1 MKESNDTR
9 SDIWD
14 VIIIG
19 AGASGMMAAI
29 TASKL
34 KKRTLLLEHME
45 SAGKKILVT
54 GNGKCNY
61 TNLNQ
66 DLSFYRGENPDF
78 VASVFSQCSAQ
89 KSMEL
94 LKEIGIYPKEKNG
107 YIYPYSEQAASVLE
121 AFLIELNQNKVK
133 QIYSCAV
140 RSIRKEQN
148 IICIETKN
156 GNFYG
161 KKCILATG
169 GKAAKKTG
177 SDGSGY
183 LYATKLGHTIVEPV
197 PSLVQLIAEEP
208 YFKEIAGIRIQA
220 SITLSIMNQKYTDIG
235 EVQLTDYGVSGIPVF
250 QVSRYAAKALQK
262 GNVVPASLDFLPAFS
277 KEYVVQLLETR
288 FRLKNRTVLETGIGL
303 FPKKLYP
310 ILLQKASMKPN
321 QKADQVSLREIYNL
335 ADCIKN
341 FTFTI
346 TDTKSFDFAQVTA
359 GGIDTSE
366 INPVTLESKI
376 VNGIYFAGEI
386 IDIDGACGGYNLQ
399 WAWSSGYVSAASAIK
414 SLEIKKGTDK
424 KEEI

>member
-1 MKESNDTR
+1 MKELNDTR
-9 SDIWD
+9 QDIWD
-14 VIIIG
+14 LIIIG

-29 TASKL
+29 TASKF
-34 KKRTLLLEHME
+34 KKRVLLLEHMQ
-45 SAGKKILVT
+45 SAGKKLLVT

-66 DLSFYRGENPDF
+66 DFSYYRGENPDF
-78 VASVFSQCSAQ
+78 VASVLSQCPVQ

-94 LKEIGIYPKEKNG
+94 LQEIGIYPKEKNG

-121 AFLIELNQNKVK
+121 AFLIELNQNKVA
-133 QIYSCAV
+133 QIYNCAI
-140 RSIRKEQN
+140 RSIQKEKN
-148 IICIETKN
+148 TICIETKS

-183 LYATKLGHTIVEPV
+183 LYATRLGHTIVEPV
-197 PSLVQLIAEEP
+197 PSLVQLVAEDS

-220 SITLSIMNQKYTDIG
+220 AITLSIQNQTYTDIG

-250 QVSRYAAKALQK
+250 QVSRFAAKILQK
-262 GNVVPASLDFLPAFS
+262 ESTVPASLDFLPKFC
-277 KEYVVQLLETR
+277 KEDVVNMLEKR
-288 FRLKNRTVLETGIGL
+288 FQLKNRSILETGIGL

-321 QKADQVSLREIYNL
+321 QKANQVNLRDIYHL

-359 GGIDTSE
+359 GGIHTSE
-366 INPVTLESKI
+366 IDPTTLESKI
-376 VNGIYFAGEI
+376 VKGLYFAGEI

-399 WAWSSGYVSAASAIK
+399 WAWSSGYVSALSAIE
-414 SLEIKKGTDK
+414 SLEMKRV
-424 KEEI
+424 